1 MNAKGVGLGLFISEK
16 LTKMFNGKMSLESK
30 VGKGSKFSFTIEI
43 SKIEELIKD
52 FVENDNEEKI
62 IADQNK
68 LMF

>member
-1 MNAKGVGLGLFISEK
+1 MNAKGVGLGLVISEK

-43 SKIEELIKD
+43 SKNEELIKD
-52 FVENDNEEKI
+52 FVENDKEEKI

>member
-1 MNAKGVGLGLFISEK
+1 MNAKGVGLGLVISEK